1 MSEAIF
7 AAITALIGSVVGT
20 LGGILTSAK
29 LTDYRLSQLEKKMD
43 EMSKVVSRIYQLEQ
57 RAAVHEERIRSRV
70 NHREVQYPN

>member
-1 MSEAIF
+1 MSEAVF
-7 AAITALIGSVVGT
+7 AAITALVGSVVGT

-43 EMSKVVSRIYQLEQ
+43 EMAKVVSRIHQLEQ

-70 NHREVQYPN
+70 NRHEVQYPN

>member
-1 MSEAIF
+1 MSEAVF
-7 AAITALIGSVVGT
+7 AAITALIGSIVGT

-70 NHREVQYPN
+70 TGREVHYPN

>member
-1 MSEAIF
+1 MSEAVF
-7 AAITALIGSVVGT
+7 AAITALIGSIVGT

-29 LTDYRLSQLEKKMD
+29 LTDYRLSQLEKKME

-70 NHREVQYPN
+70 TNREVQYPN

>member
-1 MSEAIF
+1 MSEAVF
-7 AAITALIGSVVGT
+7 AALTALIGSVVGT

-43 EMSKVVSRIYQLEQ
+43 EMAKVVSRIYQLEQ

-70 NHREVQYPN
+70 NRHEVQYPN

>member
-1 MSEAIF
+1 MSEAVF
-7 AAITALIGSVVGT
+7 AAITALIGSIVGT

-70 NHREVQYPN
+70 THREVQYPN